1 MKRNKHFEEYQ
12 SPECIQIELQL
23 EGSVLAASG
32 TNQDEWGIFEDNTIF
47 GEDF

>member
-1 MKRNKHFEEYQ
+1 MKGNKHFEEYQ

-23 EGSVLAASG
+23 EGAVLAASG
-32 TNQDEWGIFEDNTIF
+32 SDDEWGVFEDNAIF